1 MFAEVFD
8 LAVSNGL
15 WAALFV
21 ALFIYVLKDTSNREK
36 KYQITIS
43 SLSSHL
49 GVVNEIKDNI
59 DEIDLKIKSKVKKG
73 TKIDE
78 QTKEQTI

>member
-49 GVVNEIKDNI
+49 GVVNEIKDKV
-59 DEIDLKIKSKVKKG
+59 DEIDLKIKPKVKKG